1 MAFID
6 ELRNKSDM
14 HETVEKEVIN
24 EIINEFREYFDS
36 GKFEAYLKRWID
48 ATAIKKRECVL
59 LVNFWNYSSGCSD
72 TCFRCGGKVWKN
84 PEGTGWNS
92 HNYKGISLYDINT
105 EVRQVLFSILC
116 FKFERMGVT
125 IKNIENDEGWLGYY
139 SRVIR
144 ITW

>member
-14 HETVEKEVIN
+14 YETVEKEVIN
-24 EIINEFREYFDS
+24 EIIDEFREYFDS

-92 HNYKGISLYDINT
+92 HNYKGISLYDINR
-105 EVRQVLFSILC
+105 EVCQVLFSILC
-116 FKFERMGVT
+116 SKVERMGFT
-125 IKNIENDEGWLGYY
+125 IQNINNNETWLGYY
-139 SRVIR
+139 SRVIK